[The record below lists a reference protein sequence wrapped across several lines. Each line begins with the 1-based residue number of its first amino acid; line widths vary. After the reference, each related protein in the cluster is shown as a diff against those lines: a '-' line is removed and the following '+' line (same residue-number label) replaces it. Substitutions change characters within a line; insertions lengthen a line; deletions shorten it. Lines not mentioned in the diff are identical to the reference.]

1 MIAVAISRT
10 CWYLSLHKNGILEG
24 SSRNYLLW
32 SSISICCSWM
42 HSFGI
47 IINWILEGLAL
58 IWSKRVDGIFTINF
72 QVSKRTRCI
81 PYVYFILAT
90 TIFDVLYYVMR
101 YQILFITESHNLLG
115 SSWILNR
122 ADLYMSIHVLCY
134 MCVSLCFSFCAFFH
148 SFVFEI
154 GWTCVI
160 LGYANK
166 EFEFEHLDLI

>member
-1 MIAVAISRT
+1 MKLNINMLFVNAFIRYYHKLNFRRISFDLKQTSR
-10 CWYLSLHKNGILEG
+10 WYLYNQFSGLQED
-24 SSRNYLLW
+24 SMYP
-32 SSISICCSWM
+32 ICVFYPC
-42 HSFGI
+42 HH
-47 IINWILEGLAL
+47 
-58 IWSKRVDGIFTINF
+58 
-72 QVSKRTRCI
+72 
-81 PYVYFILAT
+81 Y
-90 TIFDVLYYVMR
+90 FDVLYYVMR